1 MSLIKKQLII
11 VGSNPSS
18 ASPDC
23 SPFHPTTK
31 SRQFIDKLFNGSSYE
46 LTYINLVDYKTE
58 GNKPLSNKVIKLEL
72 VNIKQKFHGI
82 RDSKIITLGK
92 TASYGLDL
100 AGIGHFALPHPSGL
114 CRFWNDRVASE
125 AKIQEMF
132 RWIESH
138 YS

>member
-31 SRQFIDKLFNGSSYE
+31 SRQFIDKLFKHSNYE
-46 LTYINLVDYKTE
+46 LTYVNLVDYKTDD
-58 GNKPLSNKVIKLEL
+58 NKPLSNKVIKLEL

-82 RDSKIITLGK
+82 FDTKIITLGK
-92 TASYGLDL
+92 TASYGLEL
-100 AGIGHFALPHPSGL
+100 AGIEHFALPHPSGL

-125 AKIQEMF
+125 AKIKEMLE
-132 RWIESH
+132 WIES
-138 YS
+138 

>member
-31 SRQFIDKLFNGSSYE
+31 SRQFIDKLFNGSDYE
-46 LTYINLVDYKTE
+46 LTYVNLVDYKTD
-58 GNKPLSNKVIKLEL
+58 GNKPLSNKVIKSQL

-82 RDSKIITLGK
+82 QDSKIIALGK

-100 AGIGHFALPHPSGL
+100 AGIEHFALPHPSGL
-114 CRFWNDRVASE
+114 CRFWNDRLLL
-125 AKIQEMF
+125 
-132 RWIESH
+132 RPR
-138 YS
+138 